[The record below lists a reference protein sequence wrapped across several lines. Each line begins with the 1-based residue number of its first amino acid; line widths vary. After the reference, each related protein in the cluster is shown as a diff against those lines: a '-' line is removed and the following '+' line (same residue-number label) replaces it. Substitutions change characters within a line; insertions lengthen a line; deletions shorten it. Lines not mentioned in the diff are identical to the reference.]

1 MQGPSEDVPGVVDHL
16 FRQRAGQVVSTL
28 IGIFGPQHLQLAE
41 DVVQETLLK
50 ALQQWPYRG
59 VPENPGAWITLVAKN
74 QALDVLRRDAT
85 FRQRSEH
92 LAQAL
97 ERMDERASREDTL
110 ESELYDD
117 QLRMIFT
124 CCHPAISLDARVA
137 LTLKTV
143 GGFGVP
149 EIARAFLVSE
159 STITQRL
166 VRAKRTLRQQHIP
179 FEVPS
184 AAELGARLGSVLA
197 VLYGLFNEGYGA
209 HQGEDLIRHELCA
222 EAIRL
227 TSLLSEHPVGD
238 KPAVHALLALM
249 LLQAAR
255 LPARTDEQGNLLLLE
270 EQNRNLWDQRMILA
284 GLQQLARSAYS
295 DEITPYHLEA
305 GIAATH
311 AVAPSYADTDWPR
324 ILSHYDALLA
334 MTASPVVALNR
345 TVALAMVHGPQ
356 AGLAELANVQAL
368 PGMAS
373 YYLLHAT
380 SAALHQQI
388 GNGKQAAADYE
399 RALALTAN
407 DTERRFLERKRSMI
421 ACRLMID
428 CKGSAEAA

>member
-1 MQGPSEDVPGVVDHL
+1 MRTMQRGSEEVRELVDHL
-16 FRQRAGQVVSTL
+16 FRHRAGQAVSTL
-28 IGIFGPQHLQLAE
+28 TGIFGPQHLQLAE

-59 VPENPGAWITLVAKN
+59 VPENPGAWITQVAKN
-74 QALDVLRRDAT
+74 QALDVLRRDAS
-85 FRQRSEH
+85 FRQRYERLSN
-92 LAQAL
+92 AL
-97 ERMDERASREDTL
+97 ERMDDNVGREDAL
-110 ESELYDD
+110 ESGLHDD

-124 CCHPAISLDARVA
+124 CCHPAISPEAQVA

-143 GGFGVP
+143 GGLGVP
-149 EIARAFLVSE
+149 EIARAFLVPE
-159 STITQRL
+159 STIAQRL
-166 VRAKRTLRQQHIP
+166 VRAKRTIRQERIP

-184 AAELGARLGSVLA
+184 AAELAERLDSVLA

-209 HQGEDLIRHELCA
+209 HQGEDLIRHELCV

-238 KPAVHALLALM
+238 QPTVHALLALM

-255 LPARTDEQGNLLLLE
+255 LPARTDEQGDLLLLE
-270 EQNRNLWDQRMILA
+270 EQDRSRWDRRMIVA
-284 GLQQLARSAYS
+284 GLQRLAQSAQGH
-295 DEITPYHLEA
+295 EITSYHLEA
-305 GIAATH
+305 GIAAAH
-311 AVAPSYADTDWPR
+311 AVALTYAETDWQR

-356 AGLAELANVQAL
+356 AGVAELARVQAL
-368 PGMAS
+368 PSMAS

-380 SAALHQQI
+380 SATLHEQI
-388 GNGKQAAADYE
+388 GDGKRAAADYE

-407 DTERRFLERKRSMI
+407 DAERRYLERK
-421 ACRLMID
+421 L
-428 CKGSAEAA
+428 GSAEAA